1 MVATEKQKEMMKQCE
16 EQPFYVV
23 DKEAYSNMY
32 EELKKGKPFVKTYL
46 WICPHKKKKNCD
58 CPYNKNILVNDVI
71 KRNGK
76 NVYTIEFLMEH
87 FNIRQVD

>member
-46 WICPHKKKKNCD
+46 WICPHKKKK
-58 CPYNKNILVNDVI
+58 KL
-71 KRNGK
+71 
-76 NVYTIEFLMEH
+76 
-87 FNIRQVD
+87 